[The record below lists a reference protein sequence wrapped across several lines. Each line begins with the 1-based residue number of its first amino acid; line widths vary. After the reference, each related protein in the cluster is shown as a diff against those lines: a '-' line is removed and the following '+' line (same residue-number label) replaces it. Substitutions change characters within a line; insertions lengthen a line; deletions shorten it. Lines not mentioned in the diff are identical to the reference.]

1 LNKRNLETIRKIKA
15 GEAFLKPY
23 KGQYMPENAV
33 RKILHQAEFK
43 TFARPKGIPENFK
56 LKLSNKGGGMK
67 YVHPNTTFE
76 SVRVM
81 PGKPYSP
88 YPYQQ
93 KPYVIHIK
101 NDMALDKFGKKVS
114 SNLPEA
120 HIPLEEFIY
129 RSE

>member
-1 LNKRNLETIRKIKA
+1 
-15 GEAFLKPY
+15 
-23 KGQYMPENAV
+23 
-33 RKILHQAEFK
+33 
-43 TFARPKGIPENFK
+43 
-56 LKLSNKGGGMK
+56 MK

-88 YPYQQ
+88 YPHQQ